1 MPWDETSAM
10 DEKFR
15 FVAEVLRGEEPM
27 TALCERYGISREAG
41 YKWKRRYL
49 ALGPSG
55 LEERSRAPLRHGR
68 TTPEAVAAPIVA
80 LRRARPH
87 WGSRKLLAVLA
98 ARHPDIAWPAA
109 STATDILRRAGLIT
123 TRRRRRRAIPIEQ
136 PFQAVQAA
144 NDTWCIDFKGWFRTG
159 DGTRCDPL
167 TLSDAYSRYLLA
179 SRIMPERIE
188 PVRTAVDAL
197 FREHGLPRA
206 IRSDNGSPF
215 GARGAAGLTRLSA
228 HWAKL
233 GIRIEFITPGQ
244 PQQNG
249 RHERMHRTLKA
260 ETASP
265 PAASQAEQQARF
277 DAFRH
282 DFNHNRP
289 HEALGQKMPAA
300 LYQSSSRAMPE
311 PVPEPWYDA
320 DHQCRRI
327 RPTGEIKWQGNL
339 IFISQALAGEPVGLR
354 EIGNGHWLVRF
365 ADIELGL
372 IDNRTKKFR
381 RFAPG
386 RPPKGKANRKQ
397 ADTVSDLS
405 GP

>member
-1 MPWDETSAM
+1 
-10 DEKFR
+10 
-15 FVAEVLRGEEPM
+15 M
-27 TALCERYGISREAG
+27 TALCERYGISRETG
-41 YKWKRRYL
+41 HKWKRRYL
-49 ALGPSG
+49 ELGPSG
-55 LEERSRAPLRHGR
+55 LEERSRAPLHHGR
-68 TTPEAVAAPIVA
+68 ATPEVVTTPIIE
-80 LRRARPH
+80 LRRERPH
-87 WGSRKLLAVLA
+87 WGARKLLAVLA
-98 ARHPDIAWPAA
+98 KRHPDVAWPAP
-109 STATDILRRAGLIT
+109 STATDILRRAGLINS
-123 TRRRRRRAIPIEQ
+123 RRRRRRGLAVER

-167 TLSDAYSRYLLA
+167 TVSDAHSRYLLA
-179 SRIMPERIE
+179 SQIMPERIE
-188 PVRTAVDAL
+188 PVRKAVDAL
-197 FREHGLPRA
+197 FREHGLPLA

-215 GARGAAGLTRLSA
+215 GSRGAAGLTRLSA

-289 HEALGQKMPAA
+289 HEALGQEPPAA
-300 LYQSSSRAMPE
+300 LYRPSPRCMPDQ
-311 PVPEPWYDA
+311 VSEPWYDA
-320 DHQCRRI
+320 DHVSRRV
-327 RPTGEIKWQGNL
+327 RTTGEIKWKGNL
-339 IFISQALAGEPVGLR
+339 IFVSQTLAGEPVGLR
-354 EIGNGHWLVRF
+354 ELDNGHWLIRF

-372 IDNRTKKFR
+372 LDTRSKKFR
-381 RFAPG
+381 RFAAA
-386 RPPKGKANRKQ
+386 RPRRCKANHNQ
-397 ADTVSDLS
+397 TDTVSDVS